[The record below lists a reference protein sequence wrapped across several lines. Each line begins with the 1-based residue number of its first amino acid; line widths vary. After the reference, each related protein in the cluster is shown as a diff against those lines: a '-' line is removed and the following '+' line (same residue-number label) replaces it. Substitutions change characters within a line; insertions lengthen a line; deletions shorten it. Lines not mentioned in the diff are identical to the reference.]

1 MGKIFTTDDVPPRE
15 RVGRWQEI
23 ISELFVRLDCW
34 SSDADVFD
42 GNVEASMLGDIGCN
56 RVATKPV
63 NVCRTRRHI
72 ARAHGDFL
80 HVAFVTDGSDGI
92 AQDGRETLLESGDF
106 AFYDTTRPF
115 EVRSNTVAM
124 TIFQVPRDLV
134 CARVGAVEMFTATKF
149 TSRRPLDQLA
159 FQFWNGVSHAFDQA
173 AEPVR
178 VRLHDQALDLLAM
191 AIAERQEDLP
201 VSSSTHRSV
210 MLYRLKA
217 HIQSRL
223 RDSRLSLS
231 QVAAEFGVS
240 ARYINDLLGDEQLPF
255 TRYVL
260 SQRLERC
267 RQDLSNRALTQ
278 RQIGQIAFSWGF
290 NDLSHFTRRFKERYG
305 LSPREY
311 RQGSRPSESSPRRP
325 GS

>member
-23 ISELFVRLDCW
+23 ISELFVRLDCR
-34 SSDADVFD
+34 SPGADAFD
-42 GNVEASMLGDIGCN
+42 GNVEASMLGDIECN

-63 NVCRTRRHI
+63 NVYRTRHHI
-72 ARAHGDFL
+72 ARAQGDYL
-80 HVAFVTDGSDGI
+80 HVAFVTEGSDGI
-92 AQDGRETLLESGDF
+92 VQDGRETLLEAGDF

-115 EVRSNTVAM
+115 EVRSGTVAM

-149 TSRRPLDQLA
+149 SCRRPLDQLA
-159 FQFWNGVSHAFDQA
+159 FQFWNGISRVSDHVTDSI
-173 AEPVR
+173 R
-178 VRLHDQALDLLAM
+178 IRLHDQALDLLAM
-191 AIAERQEDLP
+191 AIAERQENLP

-217 HIQSRL
+217 HIQNRL
-223 RDSRLSLS
+223 RDSCLSLS

-240 ARYINDLLGDEQLPF
+240 ARYINDLLADEQMSF

-267 RQDLSNRALTQ
+267 RQDLSSNVLTG
-278 RQIGQIAFSWGF
+278 RQIGEIAFSWGF

-305 LSPREY
+305 LSPRAY
-311 RQGSRPSESSPRRP
+311 RQGARPPAASLRRP

>member
-23 ISELFVRLDCW
+23 ISELFVRLDCC
-34 SSDADVFD
+34 SAGAEVFD
-42 GNVEASMLGDIGCN
+42 GNVEASMLGDIECN

-63 NVCRTRRHI
+63 NVYRTRRHI
-72 ARAHGDFL
+72 ARAQGEFL
-80 HVAFVTDGSDGI
+80 HVAFVTEGSDGI
-92 AQDGRETLLESGDF
+92 VQDGRETLLEAGDF

-115 EVRSNTVAM
+115 EVRSDAVAM

-159 FQFWNGVSHAFDQA
+159 FQFWNGVSRMSEHV
-173 AEPVR
+173 AEPFR
-178 VRLHDQALDLLAM
+178 IRLHDQALDLLAM
-191 AIAERQEDLP
+191 TIAERQENLP
-201 VSSSTHRSV
+201 VSPSTHRSV

-217 HIQSRL
+217 HIQNRL
-223 RDSRLSLS
+223 RDSRLSLP

-240 ARYINDLLGDEQLPF
+240 ARYINDLLADEQMSF

-267 RQDLSNRALTQ
+267 QQDLSSKALTR
-278 RQIGQIAFSWGF
+278 RQIGEIAFSWGF

-311 RQGSRPSESSPRRP
+311 RQGSQASASSQRR
-325 GS
+325 SDS